1 VTSNDAAI
9 HAALLDVG
17 VTRLM
22 SYQIAMHLAAGRL
35 RRVLA
40 AYEPPPLPIHVMH
53 LEGRQASA
61 KVRGFVDLLVDR
73 LRAEAALA

>member
-1 VTSNDAAI
+1 
-9 HAALLDVG
+9 
-17 VTRLM
+17 M
-22 SYQIAMHLAAGRL
+22 
-35 RRVLA
+35 
-40 AYEPPPLPIHVMH
+40 P

>member
-1 VTSNDAAI
+1 MTSNDAAI
-9 HAALLDVG
+9 HAALLGFG

-22 SYQIAMHLAAGRL
+22 SYQLAAHLVAGKLKRI
-35 RRVLA
+35 LA
-40 AYEPPPLPIHVMH
+40 TYEPPPLPIHVIH

-61 KVRGFVDLLVDR
+61 KVRTFVDLLVER